1 MPRPTGISSFFNA
14 CCSSLMCWPA
24 VDDWEAIGCYNNF
37 DHAALPVHFYTPA
50 DLDVNELWPNLKPL
64 VEACSKQAEKRN
76 YSCFGIQ
83 YQHECWGGTNASLT
97 YDISGK
103 SRNCRVDIDNYGV
116 GKLYTSFVYKL
127 KPVNGNWSPWS
138 LWGSCSKTCD
148 EGFQKRMRE
157 CSDPAPT
164 NGGKVCMGE
173 AIESKKCLLKLCPVN
188 GNWSPWSSWG
198 PCSKTCDG
206 GFQKRMRECSDP
218 VPANGGKACMG
229 EAIETKKCLLKLCP
243 VDGNWSAWSS
253 WVPCSK
259 TCGGDLQTRKRRCT
273 NPAPANSGKPCQGVA
288 KETKGCNVKEC
299 PVNGNWSPWSA
310 WSSCSKTRDDGLQ
323 RRMRECKNPAPVND
337 GDPCKGNASEV
348 RTCSLQF
355 CPVNGQW
362 GSWQAWSACSVS
374 CRGGVQRRKRSCNNP
389 SPAHDG
395 TDCIG
400 VSMVTRSCN
409 LTPCPVHGG
418 WSPWNNWSRC
428 ERTCGGGTQ
437 LRYRTC
443 THPPPQHSGKPCVGQ
458 GSRSRSCNTHSCPSG
473 RRLVLCENNMA
484 RVIKC
489 GLFRRIRVHWVHY
502 GYIEGDRACGT
513 TYKNTCSSQKA
524 VRVLKR
530 WCEGKFFC
538 LVRPWNKFFQAPC
551 GNRKYLK
558 VYYSC

>member
-127 KPVNGNWSPWS
+127 KPVNGNWSAWSKWSPCSKTCDEGFQKRTRGCTNPAPANSGEPCQGVFMETKACISLLCPVNGNWSPWS

-355 CPVNGQW
+355 CPV
-362 GSWQAWSACSVS
+362 
-374 CRGGVQRRKRSCNNP
+374 
-389 SPAHDG
+389 
-395 TDCIG
+395 
-400 VSMVTRSCN
+400 
-409 LTPCPVHGG
+409 HGG